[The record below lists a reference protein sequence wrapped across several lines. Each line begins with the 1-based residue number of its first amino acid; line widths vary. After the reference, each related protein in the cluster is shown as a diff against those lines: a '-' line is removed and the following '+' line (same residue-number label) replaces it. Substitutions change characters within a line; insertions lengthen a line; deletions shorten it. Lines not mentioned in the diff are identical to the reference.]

1 VTSRPLLTLDEAV
14 RHMRSRPEYADVVR
28 DAYLGADVF
37 DSYRRFSES
46 AEWQEVGALLDGQI
60 RDAVVVDLGA
70 GTGIA
75 SRAFVEAGAR
85 RVYALEPDPSS
96 EVGSAV
102 IRRLAAG
109 LPIEIVSSY
118 AEHLPLADAS
128 ADIVYMRQVLHHTRD
143 LNGAIAECARVL
155 RPGGRLIACR
165 EHVVRDEADL
175 QAFLAS
181 HPVHHLAG
189 GGNAYTLEA
198 YEGALRR
205 AGLAGI
211 QTFAPWD
218 SVINAFPAVRSRQEL
233 QALPSRWLA
242 ERFGRIGTL
251 VARLPIVSD
260 VVWSRIRRPFP
271 GQMYSFLA
279 HKG

>member
-1 VTSRPLLTLDEAV
+1 
-14 RHMRSRPEYADVVR
+14 
-28 DAYLGADVF
+28 
-37 DSYRRFSES
+37 
-46 AEWQEVGALLDGQI
+46 
-60 RDAVVVDLGA
+60 
-70 GTGIA
+70 
-75 SRAFVEAGAR
+75 
-85 RVYALEPDPSS
+85 
-96 EVGSAV
+96 
-102 IRRLAAG
+102 
-109 LPIEIVSSY
+109 
-118 AEHLPLADAS
+118 
-128 ADIVYMRQVLHHTRD
+128 
-143 LNGAIAECARVL
+143 
-155 RPGGRLIACR
+155 
-165 EHVVRDEADL
+165 VRDEADL

-189 GGNAYTLEA
+189 GENAYTLEA

-205 AGLAGI
+205 AGLTGL